1 VLTNADAEGQPRRSK
16 EVSGSRADQRRAAAE
31 KRIEVAPLRRRVI
44 ETEQTIERLSREIAR
59 IDAALA
65 VPGLF
70 ARDAAAAAAL
80 SKARAEA
87 VAALGKAEND
97 WLAASTELEAA
108 MA

>member
-1 VLTNADAEGQPRRSK
+1 MAISMTTVATCLQMPTRR
-16 EVSGSRADQRRAAAE
+16 GSRDGRRRPRAAAPISAE
-31 KRIEVAPLRRRVI
+31 P
-44 ETEQTIERLSREIAR
+44 TIERLSREIAR

-70 ARDAAAAAAL
+70 VRDPPVAAAL

-87 VAALGKAEND
+87 VASLGRAEND